1 MECSNIQEK
10 LSAYTEN
17 IISYEEKLLIE
28 EHLKF
33 CRKCSKSLSEL
44 RKTVKYVQSLEE
56 IEPPQWLTQKIMA
69 RIRSEV
75 GATRFRAEPKKG
87 VFQKLFYPLHIKLP
101 IEAFATIAIVIT
113 AVYIFKTIQPE
124 MKVVQ
129 APTGSENVIAKD
141 EVRKQSQQLRA
152 VATIPKDEIASPLA
166 RNDRKGASSEEK
178 VYAFKESKPIS
189 VKPAEPE
196 MPAKKPE
203 NIEKYTEAP
212 KAPAPVV
219 RQEKVMPSAG
229 AVAKDESK
237 REAISAAPKP
247 KKLVEGK
254 GSAASRDSISL
265 TLKVKDLETVSEEI
279 EKVFIQLG
287 GKKIKT
293 ESFDNKKVIIIELS
307 SKKLKELFEKL
318 KLIGEVKEERV
329 VLEEQEGDV
338 RIEIEIVG
346 ISDKN

>member
-10 LSAYTEN
+10 LSAYIEN

-28 EHLKF
+28 EHLKS
-33 CRKCSKSLSEL
+33 CRKCSESLAEL
-44 RKTVKYVQSLEE
+44 RKTIKHVQNLEE

-69 RIRSEV
+69 RIRSEAV
-75 GATRFRAEPKKG
+75 ATRFRAEPKKG

-101 IEAFATIAIVIT
+101 IEAFAAIAIVIT

-152 VATIPKDEIASPLA
+152 GATIPKDEIASPLP
-166 RNDRKGASSEEK
+166 RNDRKRAST
-178 VYAFKESKPIS
+178 P
-189 VKPAEPE
+189 EPL
-196 MPAKKPE
+196 KQPE
-203 NIEKYTEAP
+203 LLTEQ
-212 KAPAPVV
+212 KAPPSIKQDEVG
-219 RQEKVMPSAG
+219 PSAG
-229 AVAKDESK
+229 AVVKDESK
-237 REAISAAPKP
+237 RKAISAAPKP
-247 KKLVEGK
+247 EELVEEK
-254 GSAASRDSISL
+254 GSAARRDSISL

-293 ESFDNKKVIIIELS
+293 ESFDNKKVIFIELS

-338 RIEIEIVG
+338 RIEIEIVD

>member
-10 LSAYTEN
+10 LSAYIEN

-28 EHLKF
+28 EHLKS

-178 VYAFKESKPIS
+178 VYAFKESKPIL

-212 KAPAPVV
+212 KAPAPVI

-237 REAISAAPKP
+237 REAISAEPKP
-247 KKLVEGK
+247 KELVEEK
-254 GSAASRDSISL
+254 GSAASRDSISF

-279 EKVFIQLG
+279 EKVFI
-287 GKKIKT
+287 K
-293 ESFDNKKVIIIELS
+293 SPELITAC
-307 SKKLKELFEKL
+307 LK
-318 KLIGEVKEERV
+318 
-329 VLEEQEGDV
+329 
-338 RIEIEIVG
+338 
-346 ISDKN
+346 N

>member
-1 MECSNIQEK
+1 MECSNIQGK
-10 LSAYTEN
+10 LSAYIEG
-17 IISYEEKLLIE
+17 IVSYEEKLLIE
-28 EHLKF
+28 EHLKS
-33 CRKCSKSLSEL
+33 CQKCSKSLSEL

-56 IEPPQWLTQKIMA
+56 IDPPQWLTQKIMA
-69 RIRSEV
+69 RVRSV
-75 GATRFRAEPKKG
+75 VVATRFRAEPKKG
-87 VFQKLFYPLHIKLP
+87 LFQKLFYPLYIKLP
-101 IEAFATIAIVIT
+101 IEAFAAIAIVIT

-124 MKVVQ
+124 VKVVQ
-129 APTGSENVIAKD
+129 APIKNENVIVRD

-152 VATIPKDEIASPLA
+152 VATIPKDEVALPSA

-178 VYAFKESKPIS
+178 VYAFKESKPIL
-189 VKPAEPE
+189 VKPAEPG
-196 MPAKKPE
+196 MPAKKPG
-203 NIEKYTEAP
+203 NIEKDTEAP

-237 REAISAAPKP
+237 REALSAAPQAKE
-247 KKLVEGK
+247 LVEGK
-254 GSAASRDSISL
+254 GSAARRDSISL

-293 ESFDNKKVIIIELS
+293 ESFDNKKVIFIELS

-318 KLIGEVKEERV
+318 KLIGEVKEGKAA
-329 VLEEQEGDV
+329 LEEQEGDV

-346 ISDKN
+346 ISGKN

>member
-10 LSAYTEN
+10 LSAYTES
-17 IISYEEKLLIE
+17 IVSSEEKLLIE
-28 EHLKF
+28 EHLKS
-33 CRKCSKSLSEL
+33 CQKCSKSLAEL
-44 RKTVKYVQSLEE
+44 RKTVKYAQNLDE

-69 RIRSEV
+69 RVRSEV
-75 GATRFRAEPKKG
+75 VATRFRAEPKKG
-87 VFQKLFYPLHIKLP
+87 LFQKLFYPLHIKLP
-101 IEAFATIAIVIT
+101 IEAFAAIAIVIT

-129 APTGSENVIAKD
+129 TPTGNEDVIARD
-141 EVRKQSQQLRA
+141 EFKKQSQQPR
-152 VATIPKDEIASPLA
+152 VGSTIPKDEIASPSA
-166 RNDRKGASSEEK
+166 RNDRKGTSTHGPLK
-178 VYAFKESKPIS
+178 Q
-189 VKPAEPE
+189 PE
-196 MPAKKPE
+196 LL
-203 NIEKYTEAP
+203 TEQ
-212 KAPAPVV
+212 KAPQSIK
-219 RQEKVMPSAG
+219 QEKVMPSAG

-247 KKLVEGK
+247 KELVEGK
-254 GSAASRDSISL
+254 GFAARRDSMSL

-329 VLEEQEGDV
+329 VLEEQEGDIK
-338 RIEIEIVG
+338 IEIEIVG
-346 ISDKN
+346 ISDKK

>member
-1 MECSNIQEK
+1 MECGDIQEK
-10 LSAYTEN
+10 LSAYIEN

-28 EHLKF
+28 EHLKS
-33 CRKCSKSLSEL
+33 CRKCSESLAEL
-44 RKTVKYVQSLEE
+44 RKTIKYVQNLEE

-69 RIRSEV
+69 RVRSEV
-75 GATRFRAEPKKG
+75 VATRFRAEPKKG
-87 VFQKLFYPLHIKLP
+87 LFQKLFYPLHIKLP

-152 VATIPKDEIASPLA
+152 GATIPKDE
-166 RNDRKGASSEEK
+166 
-178 VYAFKESKPIS
+178 ESKPIL

-203 NIEKYTEAP
+203 NIEKYAEVP

-237 REAISAAPKP
+237 REAISSAPKP
-247 KKLVEGK
+247 KELVEGK
-254 GSAASRDSISL
+254 GSAAGRDSFRL
-265 TLKVKDLETVSEEI
+265 TLKVKDLETVNEEI

-329 VLEEQEGDV
+329 ALDEQKGDIK
-338 RIEIEIVG
+338 IEIEIVD
-346 ISDKN
+346 ISEKNNFF

>member
-10 LSAYTEN
+10 LSAYIEN

-28 EHLKF
+28 EHLKS
-33 CRKCSKSLSEL
+33 CQKCSKSLSEL

-75 GATRFRAEPKKG
+75 VATRFRAEPKKG

-152 VATIPKDEIASPLA
+152 GATIPKDEIASPLA

-178 VYAFKESKPIS
+178 VYAFKESKPIL

-196 MPAKKPE
+196 MPAKQPE
-203 NIEKYTEAP
+203 NIEKYTEAQKP
-212 KAPAPVV
+212 QPVI

-237 REAISAAPKP
+237 RKAISAAPKP
-247 KKLVEGK
+247 KELVEGK
-254 GSAASRDSISL
+254 GSAARRDSISL

-329 VLEEQEGDV
+329 VLEEQEG
-338 RIEIEIVG
+338 RC
-346 ISDKN
+346 KNRDRDCGNI